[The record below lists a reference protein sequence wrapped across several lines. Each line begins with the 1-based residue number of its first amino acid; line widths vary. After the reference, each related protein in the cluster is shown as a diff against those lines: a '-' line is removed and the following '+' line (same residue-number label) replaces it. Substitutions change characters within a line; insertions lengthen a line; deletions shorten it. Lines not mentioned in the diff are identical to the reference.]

1 MLGFE
6 NVVKEDVEEKF
17 NVLVDVK
24 CGWIVFKVLMKDVK
38 KVINYYKI
46 FIDVYYDII
55 VLVDWSNIWY

>member
-38 KVINYYKI
+38 KVINDYKI
-46 FIDVYYDII
+46 FIDVCYD
-55 VLVDWSNIWY
+55 LLF

>member
-38 KVINYYKI
+38 KVN
-46 FIDVYYDII
+46 FIDVCYD
-55 VLVDWSNIWY
+55 LLF